1 MAENS
6 ESRNDSGNIYSNIP
20 PNYDIHRSCSS
31 DETNITSTYGRILP
45 RSTASNQGNSFA
57 YCCGENDKYTHTNLK
72 FPWDPSQNS
81 NCYTLPLQK
90 DISVMKEDLSC
101 SLQNT
106 LPKYHPGYSVTCKDI
121 QNVPSQFLPGQI
133 QNTSLISDDKK
144 EIVRDPV
151 YQNLREVKSDENNT
165 RSATLSAASYL
176 HHSTTEKYT
185 DVYNLSSLTPASCT
199 VVNSPIYANLH
210 EVKNSSHHNQEV
222 IQGNKN
228 SNKLE
233 QDICHNISSTSHSV
247 VPPRTNVAPFLG
259 FHVSDSTPVRT
270 YGNAEPKMSSCVE
283 QGQGTEVDD
292 LAEKLTSVSVTKER
306 KKVSFSD
313 IAEEDESEEEKT
325 NDEQRGDS
333 IDSVPTTKSGG
344 LYKEDYKLNTLNSKT
359 LLPYNITPPRQK
371 GPTEAEKKI
380 EALMREIEDEM
391 ENNPPESEYFGK
403 HTIYFWNKCVCGL
416 PKKDKIFVM
425 NCCF

>member
-6 ESRNDSGNIYSNIP
+6 ESRTDSGNIYSNIP
-20 PNYDIHRSCSS
+20 PKYDIHRSCSS

-45 RSTASNQGNSFA
+45 RSTASSQGNSFA
-57 YCCGENDKYTHTNLK
+57 YCCGENEKYTHTNLK
-72 FPWDPSQNS
+72 FPWDPSHNS

-90 DISVMKEDLSC
+90 DISVMKDNLSC
-101 SLQNT
+101 SMQNT
-106 LPKYHPGYSVTCKDI
+106 LPKYDTGYSVTCKDTR
-121 QNVPSQFLPGQI
+121 NVPSQFLHGQI
-133 QNTSLISDDKK
+133 HNTSLISDDKN

-151 YQNLREVKSDENNT
+151 YQNLREVKSEENNAHI
-165 RSATLSAASYL
+165 RGALSSASYL
-176 HHSTTEKYT
+176 HHNSSEKYT
-185 DVYNLSSLTPASCT
+185 DAYSLNSLTPASCT

-210 EVKNSSHHNQEV
+210 EVKNSSHLNQEL
-222 IQGNKN
+222 IQGNQN

-233 QDICHNISSTSHSV
+233 QNICHNISSSSHSV
-247 VPPRTNVAPFLG
+247 VPSRANPATFLG

-270 YGNAEPKMSSCVE
+270 YGNAEPEMSSCIE
-283 QGQGTEVDD
+283 QGQSADVED
-292 LAEKLTSVSVTKER
+292 LSEKLTTVSVTKER

-313 IAEEDESEEEKT
+313 IAEEDESEEEGK
-325 NDEQRGDS
+325 NYQDEKKNSLTDS
-333 IDSVPTTKSGG
+333 SPVAKPAG

-403 HTIYFWNKCVCGL
+403 YLQLFLG
-416 PKKDKIFVM
+416 
-425 NCCF
+425 